1 MDPLG
6 LLLGDNFSFTPNQF
20 PTISI
25 IERSTFKKK
34 KKKKSNI
41 KDVTYSSLEN
51 TQPII
56 ERSTFYAELGT

>member
-6 LLLGDNFSFTPNQF
+6 PLLGDNFSFTPNQF

-25 IERSTFKKK
+25 IERSTFK